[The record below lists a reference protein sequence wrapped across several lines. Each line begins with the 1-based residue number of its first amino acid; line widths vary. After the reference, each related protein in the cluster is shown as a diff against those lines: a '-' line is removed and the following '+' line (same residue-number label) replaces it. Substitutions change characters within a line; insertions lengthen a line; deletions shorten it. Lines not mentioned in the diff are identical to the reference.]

1 MGHRLVRDARRD
13 DCLTLSRF
21 WLRDGLP
28 KKCASRIIG
37 IMLREPE
44 IVAEIE
50 QRTKSLKDPDED
62 EPKDYRDANRPQLC
76 PRGK

>member
-1 MGHRLVRDARRD
+1 MGHCLVKDASRD
-13 DCLTLSRF
+13 DYLTLSRF
-21 WLRDGLP
+21 WLMDGLP
-28 KKCASRIIG
+28 KNFASRLIRVL
-37 IMLREPE
+37 LREPE

-62 EPKDYRDANRPQLC
+62 EPKDYREANRPQLC